1 MSLLW
6 PKKTL
11 RIGIGPDAIL
21 VSGSKDAVRVQ
32 GEGAG
37 DWRSALAALPEVLK
51 HYRNQDAAVVLAD
64 QFVRYALLPWNAAL
78 KSEAEWVA
86 LAQHRFAALHG
97 APAAE
102 WQVKVTETAP
112 HGARLACAVERELI
126 AALAEQF
133 VAAGVRLESAQP
145 FLVAAFNRIRKTVGN
160 GSCWIVVEERGRLTL
175 ALIQRGEWQAI
186 RARRSDE
193 RWRGLLPEILERET
207 AFLGLAEPCT
217 RVIVCAQ
224 GTFDVEMHNDW
235 RAHSLSYRELAL
247 TTDSA
252 TGAH

>member
-1 MSLLW
+1 
-6 PKKTL
+6 
-11 RIGIGPDAIL
+11 
-21 VSGSKDAVRVQ
+21 
-32 GEGAG
+32 
-37 DWRSALAALPEVLK
+37 
-51 HYRNQDAAVVLAD
+51 
-64 QFVRYALLPWNAAL
+64 
-78 KSEAEWVA
+78 
-86 LAQHRFAALHG
+86 
-97 APAAE
+97 
-102 WQVKVTETAP
+102 
-112 HGARLACAVERELI
+112 
-126 AALAEQF
+126 
-133 VAAGVRLESAQP
+133 
-145 FLVAAFNRIRKTVGN
+145 
-160 GSCWIVVEERGRLTL
+160 VVEERGRLTL

-224 GTFDVEMHNDW
+224 GTFDVELHSDW

>member
-6 PKKTL
+6 RKRPL
-11 RIGIGPDAIL
+11 RIGLGPDAII
-21 VSGSKDAVRVQ
+21 VSGSRDAVHVQ

-51 HYRNQDAAVVLAD
+51 NYRNQDAAVVLAD

-86 LAQHRFAALHG
+86 LAQHRFGELHG

-112 HGARLACAVERELI
+112 LGARLACAVERELVSG
-126 AALAEQF
+126 LAEQF
-133 VAAGVRLESAQP
+133 VAAGVRLVSAQP
-145 FLVAAFNRIRKTVGN
+145 FLIAAFNRIRSTVGK

-175 ALIQRGEWQAI
+175 ALIQRGEWLAI
-186 RARRSDE
+186 RARRSDD
-193 RWRGLLPEILERET
+193 RWRNLLPEILERET
-207 AFLGLAEPCT
+207 AFLGLAAPCT

-224 GTFDVEMHNDW
+224 GTYTFDAAMLENW
-235 RAHSLSYRELAL
+235 RADSLSYRELTL
-247 TTDSA
+247 A
-252 TGAH
+252 TEPH

>member
-1 MSLLW
+1 VSLLW
-6 PKKTL
+6 RKKPL
-11 RIGIGPDAIL
+11 RIGLGPDSII
-21 VSGSKDAVRVQ
+21 VSGSREAAHVQ

-51 HYRNQDAAVVLAD
+51 NYRNQDAAVVLAD

-78 KSEAEWVA
+78 KSEAEWAA
-86 LAQHRFAALHG
+86 LAHHRFAALHG

-126 AALAEQF
+126 SGLAEHF
-133 VAAGVRLESAQP
+133 VAAGVRLQSAQP
-145 FLVAAFNRIRKTVGN
+145 FLIAAFNRIRKTVGN

-193 RWRGLLPEILERET
+193 RWRNLLPEILERET
-207 AFLGLAEPCT
+207 AFLGLAQPCT

-224 GTFDVEMHNDW
+224 GSFDVELHDNW
-235 RAHSLSYRELAL
+235 RAQAMSYRELAL
-247 TTDSA
+247 A
-252 TGAH
+252 TEAH